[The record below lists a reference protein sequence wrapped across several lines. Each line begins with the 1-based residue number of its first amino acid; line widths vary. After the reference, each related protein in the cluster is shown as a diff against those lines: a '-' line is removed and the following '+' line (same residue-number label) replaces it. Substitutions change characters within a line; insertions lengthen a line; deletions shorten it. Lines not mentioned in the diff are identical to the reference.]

1 MQAKPFRVLV
11 AAILLLNIAAFSQEA
26 QKKVSRSEAETAVLT
41 RVQPEYP
48 NAARQLK
55 IQGAV
60 ELEAMVNAAGDV
72 EKVNIVSGNPVLTR
86 PAAEAVQATRK
97 GSKPSV
103 RQTASQW
110 AKAVASEPS
119 ASSGAGAP
127 ATSCAR
133 CAARAVAG

>member
-1 MQAKPFRVLV
+1 MQAKQFSSLI
-11 AAILLLNIAAFSQEA
+11 ATILISTIAAFSQEA

-48 NAARQLK
+48 PAARQLR

-86 PAAEAVQATRK
+86 PAAEAVKKWKFKHFTID
-97 GSKPSV
+97 G
-103 RQTASQW
+103 
-110 AKAVASEPS
+110 KAVS
-119 ASSGAGAP
+119 ADVP
-127 ATSCAR
+127 VTITFKL
-133 CAARAVAG
+133 

>member
-1 MQAKPFRVLV
+1 VQAKPFRVLV

-86 PAAEAVQATRK
+86 PAAEAVKKWKFKQFTID
-97 GSKPSV
+97 G
-103 RQTASQW
+103 
-110 AKAVASEPS
+110 KAVS
-119 ASSGAGAP
+119 ADVP
-127 ATSCAR
+127 VTINFKL
-133 CAARAVAG
+133 